1 MSSDSSV
8 SVLVELEYSMQVV
21 LVPRSRPTSSVL
33 VISLGSVPRAS
44 ELSSSATAEFDWD
57 VVFVVIWSL
66 LSYE

>member
-1 MSSDSSV
+1 
-8 SVLVELEYSMQVV
+8 MQVV

-33 VISLGSVPRAS
+33 VISLGSVPRAA